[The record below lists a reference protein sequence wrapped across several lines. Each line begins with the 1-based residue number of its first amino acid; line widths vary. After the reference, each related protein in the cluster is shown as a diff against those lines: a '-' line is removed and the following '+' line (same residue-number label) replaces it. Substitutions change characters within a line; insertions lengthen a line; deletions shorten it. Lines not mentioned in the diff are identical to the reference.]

1 MGVMAGGENWSESG
15 FTVRFEPASFLYGF
29 YVGFEMR
36 GAKDDSQDM
45 RMKLWKEAVMSS
57 EIGKTVTLAD
67 LGSIL
72 CAHIG
77 ACQV

>member
-1 MGVMAGGENWSESG
+1 MRV
-15 FTVRFEPASFLYGF
+15 EPASFLNRF
-29 YVGFEMR
+29 DVGCERR
-36 GAKDDSQDM
+36 GAKDDSQDIGI
-45 RMKLWKEAVMSS
+45 KLWKDAVMSP
-57 EIGKTVTLAD
+57 EIGKTMTLAD